1 MATFTDENSA
11 LGDLDNRVKSPCCWP
26 IIFGALISA
35 GTYLVARDT
44 MAYELWIPAGLFFG
58 IVMTTLCFVSEK
70 EEQMLIEGDDPCMSS
85 RTKERVKPGAFLWL
99 SMTGTYAISAIMVFG
114 ALSWFGDP
122 VFAAYLEWKESLF
135 NL

>member
-11 LGDLDNRVKSPCCWP
+11 LGDLDNRVRSPCCWP

-44 MAYELWIPAGLFFG
+44 MAYGLLIPAGLFFG
-58 IVMTTLCFVSEK
+58 IIMTTLCFFSEK

-85 RTKERVKPGAFLWL
+85 RTNERVKPDVFLWL
-99 SMTGTYAISAIMVFG
+99 SMQGKYAISAFVVFG

-122 VFAAYLEWKESLF
+122 VFAAYLDGKELLF

>member
-11 LGDLDNRVKSPCCWP
+11 LGDLNDRVKSPCCVP
-26 IIFGALISA
+26 VMFGALVSI

-44 MAYELWIPAGLFFG
+44 MLHEIWIPAGLFFG
-58 IVMTTLCFVSEK
+58 IIMTTLCFYSEK
-70 EEQMLIEGDDPCMSS
+70 EGQMLIEGDDPCMSS
-85 RTKERVKPGAFLWL
+85 RTNERVKPDVFLWL
-99 SMTGTYAISAIMVFG
+99 SMQGKYAISASVVFG

-122 VFAAYLEWKESLF
+122 MFAAYLDGKELLL

>member
-11 LGDLDNRVKSPCCWP
+11 LGDIDNRVKSPCCWP
-26 IIFGALISA
+26 IIFGVLISA
-35 GTYLVARDT
+35 CTYLVARDT
-44 MAYELWIPAGLFFG
+44 MAHGIWIPAGLVFG

-85 RTKERVKPGAFLWL
+85 RTNERVKPDVFLWL
-99 SMTGTYAISAIMVFG
+99 SMQGKYAISAVMVFG

-122 VFAAYLEWKESLF
+122 VFAAYLDGKELLL

>member
-11 LGDLDNRVKSPCCWP
+11 LGDLDNQVRSPCCWP

-44 MAYELWIPAGLFFG
+44 MAYGLWIPVGLFFG
-58 IVMTTLCFVSEK
+58 IIMTTMRFVSEK

-85 RTKERVKPGAFLWL
+85 RTIERVKPDVFLWL
-99 SMTGTYAISAIMVFG
+99 SMQGKCAISAVIVFG

-122 VFAAYLEWKESLF
+122 VFAAYLDGKELLF

>member
-1 MATFTDENSA
+1 
-11 LGDLDNRVKSPCCWP
+11 
-26 IIFGALISA
+26 
-35 GTYLVARDT
+35 

-85 RTKERVKPGAFLWL
+85 RTNERVKPDVFLWL
-99 SMTGTYAISAIMVFG
+99 SMQGKYAISAFVVFG

-122 VFAAYLEWKESLF
+122 VFAAYLDWKEL
-135 NL
+135 LVDL

>member
-11 LGDLDNRVKSPCCWP
+11 LGDLDNRVRSTCCWP

-44 MAYELWIPAGLFFG
+44 MAYGLFIPAGLFFG
-58 IVMTTLCFVSEK
+58 IIMTTLCFYSEK
-70 EEQMLIEGDDPCMSS
+70 EQQMLIEGDDPCMSS
-85 RTKERVKPGAFLWL
+85 KATERFKPDVFLWL
-99 SMTGTYAISAIMVFG
+99 RMQGIYGISAVIVLG
-114 ALSWFGDP
+114 VLSWFGDP
-122 VFAAYLEWKESLF
+122 VFATYLSWKESFL

>member
-11 LGDLDNRVKSPCCWP
+11 LGDLDNQVTSPCCWP
-26 IIFGALISA
+26 IIFGALIST

-44 MAYELWIPAGLFFG
+44 MAYGLWIPSGLFFG
-58 IVMTTLCFVSEK
+58 IVITTLCFFSEK

-85 RTKERVKPGAFLWL
+85 RTNERVKPEVFLWL
-99 SMTGTYAISAIMVFG
+99 SMQAKYAISSVIVFG

-122 VFAAYLEWKESLF
+122 VFVAYLDWKESFLD
-135 NL
+135 L

>member
-11 LGDLDNRVKSPCCWP
+11 LGDLDNRVRSPCCWP

-44 MAYELWIPAGLFFG
+44 MAYGLLIPAGLFFG
-58 IVMTTLCFVSEK
+58 IIMTTLCFYSEK

-85 RTKERVKPGAFLWL
+85 KATERFKPDVFLWL
-99 SMTGTYAISAIMVFG
+99 RMQGIYGISAVIVLG
-114 ALSWFGDP
+114 VLSWFGDP
-122 VFAAYLEWKESLF
+122 VFATYLSWKESFL